1 MTIEI
6 LLFDGFDDLD
16 AFGPFEVLRTAGMQ
30 VRLVT
35 VEDAATV
42 TSAGGA
48 RIVPDGVLG
57 DPELVLVPGGG
68 WSDRSGP
75 GAYYE
80 AQRGVIPERLAER
93 HHRGRRVGSVCTG
106 AMLLAEAGILSG
118 RRAITHHS
126 AIEDLRA
133 AGADVQ
139 DGSAVRRRGG
149 HHHVRRGH
157 GRDRHGAVSRRR
169 PGGDGRARDRVDPGR
184 GANLKRD
191 SPSLVSPSRVPPR
204 GAPQH
209 EHREQARA
217 PPDRWDGLHR
227 SASVRRPVPR
237 SSDKEWSIPVTTWPR
252 EARSRQTRPSPQPT
266 SSVARHAGGT
276 SSKKPSR

>member
-16 AFGPFEVLRTAGMQ
+16 AFGPFEVLRTAGMHGA
-30 VRLVT
+30 VGDGGGR
-35 VEDAATV
+35 ATV

-68 WSDRSGP
+68 WNDRSGR

-80 AQRGVIPERLAER
+80 AQRGVIPARLAER
-93 HHRGRRVGSVCTG
+93 HRRGRRVGSVCTG
-106 AMLLAEAGILSG
+106 AMLLAEAGILTG

-139 DGSAVRRRGG
+139 DGARFVDEGDIITSAGVTAGSTWRCISPATRRRWSRARSSGP
-149 HHHVRRGH
+149 RRGEIEWEVPLS
-157 GRDRHGAVSRRR
+157 A
-169 PGGDGRARDRVDPGR
+169 PRA
-184 GANLKRD
+184 
-191 SPSLVSPSRVPPR
+191 
-204 GAPQH
+204 
-209 EHREQARA
+209 
-217 PPDRWDGLHR
+217 
-227 SASVRRPVPR
+227 
-237 SSDKEWSIPVTTWPR
+237 T
-252 EARSRQTRPSPQPT
+252 
-266 SSVARHAGGT
+266 
-276 SSKKPSR
+276 

>member
-16 AFGPFEVLRTAGMQ
+16 AFGPFEVLRTAGLP

-35 VEDAATV
+35 VEEAPTV

-68 WSDRSGP
+68 WSDRSGR

-80 AQRGVIPERLAER
+80 AQRGVIPARLAER
-93 HHRGRRVGSVCTG
+93 HRRGRRVGSVCTG
-106 AMLLAEAGILSG
+106 AMLLAESGILTG

-139 DGSAVRRRGG
+139 DGARFVDEGDIITSAG
-149 HHHVRRGH
+149 
-157 GRDRHGAVSRRR
+157 VSA
-169 PGGDGRARDRVDPGR
+169 GIDMALHLAGD
-184 GANLKRD
+184 
-191 SPSLVSPSRVPPR
+191 
-204 GAPQH
+204 
-209 EHREQARA
+209 QA
-217 PPDRWDGLHR
+217 DM
-227 SASVRRPVPR
+227 
-237 SSDKEWSIPVTTWPR
+237 
-252 EARSRQTRPSPQPT
+252 
-266 SSVARHAGGT
+266 VAREIEWDVLSAPRAT
-276 SSKKPSR
+276 